1 MVWMVHR
8 LCLPRLVMRTIP
20 TMQVDVQPTPTAFVV
35 LSDVV
40 TRLRRRRRR
49 HQGLVVVTAVA
60 VEVVIALVIEAVG
73 VAVVVVAITTTTVP
87 TTTAGGLLP
96 PQLGVLAIHVMV

>member
-40 TRLRRRRRR
+40 TRLRRRR

-60 VEVVIALVIEAVG
+60 VEVVIALVIEVVG
-73 VAVVVVAITTTTVP
+73 VAIVVVAITATPVP